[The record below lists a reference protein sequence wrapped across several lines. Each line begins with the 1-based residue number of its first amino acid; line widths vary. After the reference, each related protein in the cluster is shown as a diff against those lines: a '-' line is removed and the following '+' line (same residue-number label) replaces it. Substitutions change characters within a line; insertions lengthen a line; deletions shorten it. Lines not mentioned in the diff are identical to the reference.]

1 VLENKKNII
10 IAGAGH
16 AGIEAA
22 LSITRMGQQ
31 CTLVTMDKA
40 AIGRLSCNPAIGGLG
55 KSHLVK
61 EIDAMGGLMGLA
73 ADFSSLQM
81 KILNKT
87 KGRAVWSLRAQVDKK
102 KYPGFIKKI
111 IAAEK
116 KIRVFQGE
124 IISFKTQN
132 EQVVSVG
139 LKSGERLPCSALII
153 TSGTFLNGRIHIG
166 KSTFRAGRMGETA
179 SIGLSECLVSHGIK
193 MGRLKTGTPP
203 RLAKNSI
210 NWNKVK
216 EAPGDADLSC
226 FSLYTQR
233 PYNTKQESCFII
245 DTNKDV
251 HSIINNNINESAMF
265 SGKIKGAG
273 PRYCP
278 SVEDKIFRFKDRE
291 SHSLF
296 LEPEWRGSYQIYLN
310 GFSTSLPEKVQKK
323 ALRQIVA
330 LKDVEFIR
338 PGYAIEY
345 DYCPPYQLSSSLM
358 SKKIEGLFCAG
369 QINGTSGYEE
379 AAAQGLVAGIGAVLY
394 LQRKPAL
401 VFERNHSYIGVLID
415 DLITSHLDE
424 PYRMFTSRAEN
435 RLYLRADNVYE
446 RLYDCALQA
455 GCLLSSQKKTYRK
468 YNDFLQAAQNKVKKI
483 KHEGLY
489 LTKYLKRPGAN
500 IFDFIT
506 PFSCLDKEALF
517 SAETAIKYE
526 GYIDNEKQRNKK
538 TKKLELSQIPQTFNY
553 DQIQGLSNE
562 SKRLLKRVSPQ
573 TVGQASR
580 IAGIRP
586 TDITLIGVF
595 LNKKF
600 HVKP

>member
-1 VLENKKNII
+1 
-10 IAGAGH
+10 
-16 AGIEAA
+16 
-22 LSITRMGQQ
+22 
-31 CTLVTMDKA
+31 
-40 AIGRLSCNPAIGGLG
+40 
-55 KSHLVK
+55 
-61 EIDAMGGLMGLA
+61 
-73 ADFSSLQM
+73 
-81 KILNKT
+81 
-87 KGRAVWSLRAQVDKK
+87 
-102 KYPGFIKKI
+102 
-111 IAAEK
+111 
-116 KIRVFQGE
+116 
-124 IISFKTQN
+124 
-132 EQVVSVG
+132 
-139 LKSGERLPCSALII
+139 
-153 TSGTFLNGRIHIG
+153 
-166 KSTFRAGRMGETA
+166 
-179 SIGLSECLVSHGIK
+179 
-193 MGRLKTGTPP
+193 
-203 RLAKNSI
+203 
-210 NWNKVK
+210 
-216 EAPGDADLSC
+216 
-226 FSLYTQR
+226 
-233 PYNTKQESCFII
+233 
-245 DTNKDV
+245 
-251 HSIINNNINESAMF
+251 
-265 SGKIKGAG
+265 
-273 PRYCP
+273 
-278 SVEDKIFRFKDRE
+278 
-291 SHSLF
+291 
-296 LEPEWRGSYQIYLN
+296 
-310 GFSTSLPEKVQKK
+310 
-323 ALRQIVA
+323 
-330 LKDVEFIR
+330 
-338 PGYAIEY
+338 
-345 DYCPPYQLSSSLM
+345 M